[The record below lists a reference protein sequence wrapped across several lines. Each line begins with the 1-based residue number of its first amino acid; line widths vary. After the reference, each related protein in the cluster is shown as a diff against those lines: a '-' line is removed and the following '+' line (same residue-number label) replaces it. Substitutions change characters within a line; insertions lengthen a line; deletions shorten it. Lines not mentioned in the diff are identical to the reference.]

1 MNYEATTTMK
11 LFMKTLNNP
20 NFPTLATCMVLDA
33 VSLIGLAMGQ
43 YQALFKII
51 WAPIAALIYFRLYGG
66 KLGFFGG
73 ATAFLEESTGFG
85 FIIPTFTITWFA
97 KAKTLAKERQAA
109 YNN

>member
-1 MNYEATTTMK
+1 
-11 LFMKTLNNP
+11 MKTFNAIHY
-20 NFPTLATCMVLDA
+20 PTLITCMILDA
-33 VSLIGLAMGQ
+33 VSLLGLAMGQ

-51 WAPIAALIYFRLYGG
+51 WAPIAALVYFRLHGG

>member
-1 MNYEATTTMK
+1 
-11 LFMKTLNNP
+11 MKTFNAIHY
-20 NFPTLATCMVLDA
+20 PTLLACMILDA
-33 VSLIGLAMGQ
+33 VSLLGLAMGQ

-51 WAPIAALIYFRLYGG
+51 WAPIAALVYFRLYGG

-73 ATAFLEESTGFG
+73 ATSFLEESTGYG
-85 FIIPTFTITWFA
+85 YIIPTFTITWFA